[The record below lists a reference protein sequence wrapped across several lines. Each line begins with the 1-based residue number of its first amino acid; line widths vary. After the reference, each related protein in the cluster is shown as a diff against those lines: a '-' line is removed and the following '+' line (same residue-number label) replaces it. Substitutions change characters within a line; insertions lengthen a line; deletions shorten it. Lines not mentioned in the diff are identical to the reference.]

1 MFFTKTART
10 VVVVHDL
17 IAFLNSVI
25 VVVFFVTN
33 GGWLQIFQ
41 KFQCRTIHF

>member
-1 MFFTKTART
+1 MFFPKTART
-10 VVVVHDL
+10 VVAVHDL

-25 VVVFFVTN
+25 VVVFFITN
-33 GGWLQIFQ
+33 GGRLQIFQ

>member
-1 MFFTKTART
+1 MFFTKTAST

-33 GGWLQIFQ
+33 GGRLQIFQ